1 MKTLGF
7 VLLLLVATAP
17 LSLGQQPRSR
27 ATQTRLDGTSGK
39 EILEMEKQLGRAMS
53 PCDAVLL
60 DKLLADYFA
69 DSYGD
74 SEKAGSKGA
83 TLARCRAGVTTYYAI
98 DKHRR
103 VSRRGN
109 IVVVAGVSNSK
120 PQTGTDNKEEERF
133 RIERFWT
140 RVDGRWQLISQTR
153 ERIDEKEKNA
163 PR

>member
-1 MKTLGF
+1 MKTLALI
-7 VLLLLVATAP
+7 LLILSVSAP
-17 LSLGQQPRSR
+17 WSWTQPSRSS
-27 ATQTRLDGTSGK
+27 ATQTRLDGTTSK
-39 EILEMEKQLGRAMS
+39 EILDMEKQLGQAMS

-69 DSYGD
+69 DSYVG
-74 SEKAGSKGA
+74 SEKAGSKGT
-83 TLARCRAGVTTYYAI
+83 TLARCRSGVATYYAI

-103 VSRRGN
+103 LTRRGS

-120 PQTGTDNKEEERF
+120 AQSGTDNDEEDRL

-153 ERIDEKEKNA
+153 ERIEEKEEGKK
-163 PR
+163 